1 MGRKPQTGK
10 YETREQLIQNVHF
23 FYHHTDQNQAQVART
38 TGVSEAIVANI
49 IQPRKVTNDNT
60 HR

>member
-38 TGVSEAIVANI
+38 TGVSESTVANI
-49 IQPRKVTNDNT
+49 LQPKKKGT
-60 HR
+60 

>member
-38 TGVSEAIVANI
+38 TGVSETTVANI
-49 IQPRKVTNDNT
+49 LQSKKGK
-60 HR
+60 